1 MTTEAAAAPTR
12 TRTPGAKWRSFLAA
26 FLVIVAFILT
36 PVGIV
41 GYWAKQTLTDTQ
53 QYIDTVGPIGEDPAT
68 KAALADFI
76 TQKIDENVN
85 PEKLVN
91 EIFGDLIVK
100 YPRLEM
106 LVPVISGAIDSVVAN
121 AVNGVIQSEQFDKL
135 WRAVNLTAQ
144 QAFLKILEGDS
155 TGPIQLQGDQVVLNV
170 QVILDAVKQALDDRG
185 WGFVANFVPDS
196 NATIVILNAPQLA
209 QVQTIYDITAPVMQ
223 WLLFVVIALFVLAAV
238 LSRRR
243 QRMVV
248 WIGALLVFWS
258 ALISVALA
266 IGENVF
272 VDQLA
277 GTPFGPASS
286 MFYTTLVAY
295 LSNSVWSLL
304 LVGIGMIIVGFYLG
318 RTGAARQLRVGTKR
332 ATESLASNFP
342 TGPLLSVGVWLQKHG
357 RWVRGVIAGLLFV
370 AVLLGGQMTVT
381 RTLLWTLLALLILL
395 IVEVIEAIP
404 SSRPADSAEPSLTA

>member
-1 MTTEAAAAPTR
+1 MTTETVSAPTR

-36 PVGIV
+36 PIGIV

-76 TQKIDENVN
+76 TQKINENVD
-85 PEKLVN
+85 PEKLVT
-91 EIFGDLIVK
+91 EIFGDLIVM

-106 LVPVISGAIDSVVAN
+106 LVPIVSGAIDSVVAN

-135 WRAVNLTAQ
+135 WRAVNLSAQ
-144 QAFLKILEGDS
+144 QAFLKIIEGDS

-170 QVILDAVKQALDDRG
+170 QVILDAVKQALTDRG
-185 WGFVANFVPDS
+185 WGFVANFVPES

-223 WLLFVVIALFVLAAV
+223 WLIFGVIALFVLAAV

-258 ALISVALA
+258 VLLSIALT

-272 VDQLA
+272 VNQLA
-277 GTPFGPASS
+277 GTPFGPASEV
-286 MFYTTLVAY
+286 FYTTLFSY
-295 LSNSVWSLL
+295 LTNSVWSLL
-304 LVGIGMIIVGFYLG
+304 LIGIGMIIVGFYLG
-318 RTGAARQLRVGTKR
+318 RTGAARQLRVGTER
-332 ATESLASNFP
+332 AAASLASNFP
-342 TGPLLSVGVWLQKHG
+342 NGPLSGVGLWLHKHG
-357 RWVRGVIAGLLFV
+357 RWIRGVIAGLLFF
-370 AVLLGGQMTVT
+370 AILIGGQMTVT
-381 RTLLWTLLALLILL
+381 RTLLWTLFALVLLI
-395 IVEVIEAIP
+395 IIEVIEAIP
-404 SSRPADSAEPSLTA
+404 SSRTAAEPDTSISA

>member
-135 WRAVNLTAQ
+135 WRAINLTAQ

-170 QVILDAVKQALDDRG
+170 QVILDAVKQALNDRG

-196 NATIVILNAPQLA
+196 KATIVILTAPQLA

-223 WLLFVVIALFVLAAV
+223 WLLFVVIGLFVLAAV

-258 ALISVALA
+258 AVLSVALV
-266 IGENVF
+266 IGKNVF

-277 GTPFGPASS
+277 GTPFGPASNV
-286 MFYTTLVAY
+286 FYTTLFSY
-295 LSNSVWSLL
+295 LTNSVWSLL
-304 LVGIGMIIVGFYLG
+304 LVAIGMIIVGFYLG
-318 RTGAARQLRVGTKR
+318 RTGAARQLRVGTQR
-332 ATESLASNFP
+332 AAESLASNFP
-342 TGPLLSVGVWLQKHG
+342 NGPLMGVGLWLQKHG
-357 RWVRGVIAGLLFV
+357 RWVRGAITALLFI

-381 RTLLWTLLALLILL
+381 RTLLWTILALLILI

-404 SSRPADSAEPSLTA
+404 SSRPADPVEPSISA

>member
-1 MTTEAAAAPTR
+1 MATDTVSTPTR

-36 PVGIV
+36 PISIV

-53 QYIDTVGPIGEDPAT
+53 QYIDTIGPIGEDPAT

-76 TQKIDENVN
+76 TQKIEENVD

-91 EIFGDLIVK
+91 EIFGDLIVE
-100 YPRLEM
+100 YPKLEM
-106 LVPVISGAIDSVVAN
+106 LVPVISGSIDSVVAN
-121 AVNGVIQSEQFDKL
+121 AVNGVIQSVQFDRL
-135 WRAVNLTAQ
+135 WRAINLTAQ
-144 QAFLKILEGDS
+144 QAFMQILEGDS

-170 QVILDAVKQALDDRG
+170 QVILDVVKQELDDRG

-196 NATIVILNAPQLA
+196 QATIVILNAPQLA

-223 WLLFVVIALFVLAAV
+223 WLIFGVIALFVLAAV

-248 WIGALLVFWS
+248 WVGALLVFWS
-258 ALISVALA
+258 VLLSVALA

-277 GTPFGPASS
+277 GTPFGPVSNL
-286 MFYTTLVAY
+286 FYSTLVSY
-295 LSNSVWSLL
+295 LSNSVLSLL

-318 RTGAARQLRVGTKR
+318 RTGAARQLRVGTQKV
-332 ATESLASNFP
+332 AESLASNFP
-342 TGPLLSVGVWLQKHG
+342 SGPLLGLGLWLQKFG
-357 RWVRGVIAGLLFV
+357 RWIRGAIAALLFF
-370 AVLLGGQMTVT
+370 AVLIGGQMTVT
-381 RTLLWTLLALLILL
+381 RTLLWTLLALVLL
-395 IVEVIEAIP
+395 IIIEVIEAIP
-404 SSRPADSAEPSLTA
+404 SCRTAAEPETSVSA